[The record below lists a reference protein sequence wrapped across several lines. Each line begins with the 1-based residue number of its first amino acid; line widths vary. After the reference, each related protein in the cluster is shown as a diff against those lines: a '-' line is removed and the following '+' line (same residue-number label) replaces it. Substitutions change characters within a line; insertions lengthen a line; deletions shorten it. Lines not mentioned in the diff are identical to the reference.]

1 LNASYSVHLGGII
14 YFVLYWMHFGMGDL
28 GILIKNLRKAAGLSQ
43 SQLAQ
48 RHGMSRA
55 TISGIENNTI
65 PEVGIRK
72 VAAIL
77 EGLGYEL
84 TAIPK
89 RRRMTL
95 DELKSGNIHDE
106 SK

>member
-1 LNASYSVHLGGII
+1 MHSSMNELGN
-14 YFVLYWMHFGMGDL
+14 
-28 GILIKNLRKAAGLSQ
+28 LIKKLRKEAGLSQ
-43 SQLAQ
+43 AQLAQ

-84 TAIPK
+84 TATPK
-89 RRRMTL
+89 RRRKTL
-95 DELKSGNIHDE
+95 DELKAGGIHDQ
-106 SK
+106 SA

>member
-1 LNASYSVHLGGII
+1 MNDIGL
-14 YFVLYWMHFGMGDL
+14 
-28 GILIKNLRKAAGLSQ
+28 LIKTLRKNAGLSQ
-43 SQLAQ
+43 AQLAQ

-72 VAAIL
+72 VAALL

-84 TAIPK
+84 TATPK
-89 RRRMTL
+89 RRRKTL
-95 DELKSGNIHDE
+95 DELKSENIHE
-106 SK
+106 

>member
-1 LNASYSVHLGGII
+1 
-14 YFVLYWMHFGMGDL
+14 MEDL
-28 GILIKNLRKAAGLSQ
+28 GILIKTLRKSAGLSQ

-65 PEVGIRK
+65 PEIGIRK

-84 TAIPK
+84 TATPNP
-89 RRRMTL
+89 RRMTL
-95 DELKSGNIHDE
+95 YELKAGGVHD
-106 SK
+106 

>member
-1 LNASYSVHLGGII
+1 MDNLG
-14 YFVLYWMHFGMGDL
+14 F
-28 GILIKNLRKAAGLSQ
+28 LIKGLRKSAGLSQ
-43 SQLAQ
+43 AQLAA

-55 TISGIENNTI
+55 TISGIENNTV

-84 TAIPK
+84 TAAPK
-89 RRRMTL
+89 RRRKTL
-95 DELKSGNIHDE
+95 DELKSGNVHDE
-106 SK
+106 S

>member
-1 LNASYSVHLGGII
+1 MSELGS
-14 YFVLYWMHFGMGDL
+14 
-28 GILIKNLRKAAGLSQ
+28 LIKKLRKDAGLSQ
-43 SQLAQ
+43 TDLAQ

-55 TISGIENNTI
+55 TISGIENDTI

-84 TAIPK
+84 TATP
-89 RRRMTL
+89 RRRRKTL
-95 DELKSGNIHDE
+95 DELKSGNIHDPAQ
-106 SK
+106 

>member
-1 LNASYSVHLGGII
+1 
-14 YFVLYWMHFGMGDL
+14 MHFQGFSIFALYSMHSSMNEL
-28 GILIKNLRKAAGLSQ
+28 GNLIKKLRKEAGLSQ
-43 SQLAQ
+43 AQLAQ

-84 TAIPK
+84 TATPK
-89 RRRMTL
+89 RRRKTL
-95 DELKSGNIHDE
+95 DELKAGGIHDQ
-106 SK
+106 SA

>member
-1 LNASYSVHLGGII
+1 MN
-14 YFVLYWMHFGMGDL
+14 DL
-28 GILIKNLRKAAGLSQ
+28 GALIKDLRKAAGLSQ
-43 SQLAQ
+43 SQLAE

-84 TAIPK
+84 TATPK
-89 RRRMTL
+89 RRRKTL
-95 DELKSGNIHDE
+95 DELKSGNIHD
-106 SK
+106 

>member
-1 LNASYSVHLGGII
+1 
-14 YFVLYWMHFGMGDL
+14 MDDL
-28 GILIKNLRKAAGLSQ
+28 GLLIKNLRKAAGLSQ

-48 RHGMSRA
+48 RHGMSRS

-84 TAIPK
+84 TATPK
-89 RRRMTL
+89 RRRKTL
-95 DELKSGNIHDE
+95 DELKVGSVHD
-106 SK
+106 

>member
-1 LNASYSVHLGGII
+1 MLISTLCIVYGAKFMDVLGK
-14 YFVLYWMHFGMGDL
+14 
-28 GILIKNLRKAAGLSQ
+28 LIKKLRKDAGLSQ
-43 SQLAQ
+43 AQLAQ

-55 TISGIENNTI
+55 TISGIENNSI

-84 TAIPK
+84 TATPK
-89 RRRMTL
+89 RRRRTL
-95 DELKSGNIHDE
+95 DELKAGGIHDQFE
-106 SK
+106 

>member
-1 LNASYSVHLGGII
+1 MNE
-14 YFVLYWMHFGMGDL
+14 L
-28 GILIKNLRKAAGLSQ
+28 GILIKSLRKSASLSQ
-43 SQLAQ
+43 AQLAA

-84 TAIPK
+84 TASP
-89 RRRMTL
+89 RRSRRTL
-95 DELKSGNIHDE
+95 DELKLESFHD
-106 SK
+106 

>member
-1 LNASYSVHLGGII
+1 
-14 YFVLYWMHFGMGDL
+14 MEDL
-28 GILIKNLRKAAGLSQ
+28 GILIKTLRKSAGLSQ

-65 PEVGIRK
+65 PEIGIRK

-84 TAIPK
+84 TATPNP
-89 RRRMTL
+89 RRMTL
-95 DELKSGNIHDE
+95 DELNAGGVHD
-106 SK
+106 

>member
-1 LNASYSVHLGGII
+1 MN
-14 YFVLYWMHFGMGDL
+14 DL
-28 GILIKNLRKAAGLSQ
+28 GLLIKHLRKAAGLSQ
-43 SQLAQ
+43 GQLAQ

-84 TAIPK
+84 TATPK
-89 RRRMTL
+89 RRRKTL
-95 DELKSGNIHDE
+95 DELKSENIHDP

>member
-1 LNASYSVHLGGII
+1 MQS
-14 YFVLYWMHFGMGDL
+14 GMNDL
-28 GILIKNLRKAAGLSQ
+28 GPLIKNLRKAAGLSQ

-48 RHGMSRA
+48 RHRMSRA
-55 TISGIENNTI
+55 TISGIENNTV

-77 EGLGYEL
+77 EGLGYTL
-84 TAIPK
+84 TATPR

-95 DELKSGNIHDE
+95 DELKTINIHD
-106 SK
+106 